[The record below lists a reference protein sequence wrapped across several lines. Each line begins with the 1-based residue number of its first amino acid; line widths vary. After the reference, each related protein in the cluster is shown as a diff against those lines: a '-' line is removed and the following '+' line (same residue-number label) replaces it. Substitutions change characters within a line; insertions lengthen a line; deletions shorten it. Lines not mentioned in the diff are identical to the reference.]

1 MPGSDFSY
9 ASRLTEMALLGVL
22 AQKTQ
27 KAVEWD
33 SENMRVTNDEG
44 LNEYIREPVR
54 RGWEMGQEVW
64 G

>member
-44 LNEYIREPVR
+44 LKEYIREPVR
-54 RGWEMGQEVW
+54 RG
-64 G
+64 